1 MPSKAASTSSATGL
15 NYWRK
20 ELLKVSLPALAD
32 TGARLIKMLKNPDI
46 SLRDL
51 EQVIS
56 DDPVLSFQ
64 LIAKASQLRTNP
76 ENDVLSLPHALSL
89 VGMDKLRPM
98 LTKVKYIRFDAS
110 KTAHK
115 AFLQALNLS
124 LHAATQAYQIA
135 ERKNPGTGE
144 GNYWISLRLSSVFW
158 QLSLASPK
166 TYHAIEQRVQ
176 TGESRTR
183 VEQEL
188 MGCTTQQLTQTM
200 LKDWYLSEYTQANLN
215 QLLGA
220 KPAML
225 GKIAKCA
232 WRKEIAPEVP
242 RSAGHFL
249 QTPWTASVLAHWLA
263 LNTSVNWL
271 SPKTDRVERMIAT
284 YLHQHLDNVV
294 PFLHQNAVLCSSSHS
309 IDGVWLPAIKL
320 LHPPLP
326 KRSVRKKIKAD
337 ESKKAK
343 RYKDLSSDTRV
354 RAELKPVRVA
364 AEPLK
369 AVNPQKTVKRPVAE
383 VKPAVKPVTQTSSK
397 AKSPVADKNH
407 AVQTALFK
415 LYYLQTVKQQQVF
428 SIHQMMDGASQ
439 VLHFDLGLTRCILFM
454 KSRSHGSV
462 KGVYAKGF
470 ADNSPFAKMT
480 LNADSKHLFGKLLVK
495 QAALWVK
502 KENRARYVPEL
513 PEGLWEHLGT
523 PDEFVLSSI
532 MLRGKVSGILYADT
546 KDSGR
551 SLTDSEYSTFRALA
565 QAISHGMGTLADQK
579 EEEHR
584 QQPPL
589 I

>member
-1 MPSKAASTSSATGL
+1 MSSKAASTSSATGL
-15 NYWRK
+15 NFWRK

-32 TGARLIKMLKNPDI
+32 TGARLIKMLKNPDT
-46 SLRDL
+46 SLREL
-51 EQVIS
+51 ELVIA

-89 VGMDKLRPM
+89 LGMDKLRPI
-98 LTKVKYIRFDAS
+98 LTKVKYIRFDAT
-110 KTAHK
+110 KTAHN
-115 AFLQALNLS
+115 AFLQALNTS

-158 QLSLASPK
+158 QLSLAAPK
-166 TYHAIEQRVQ
+166 IYHAIEKRVQ

-188 MGCTTQQLTQTM
+188 MGCTTQQLTRTM

-232 WRKEIAPEVP
+232 WQKEMAPELP

-271 SPKTDRVERMIAT
+271 GPKTDRVERMIAT

-294 PFLHQNAVLCSSSHS
+294 PFLHQNAVICSASHKL
-309 IDGVWLPAIKL
+309 DGVWLPAIKL

-326 KRSVRKKIKAD
+326 KRSVKQKNQTTENA
-337 ESKKAK
+337 KAK

-364 AEPLK
+364 SEPLK
-369 AVNPQKTVKRPVAE
+369 PVNQVSASKRAAAATTVKETTKA
-383 VKPAVKPVTQTSSK
+383 PANTPKVT
-397 AKSPVADKNH
+397 PADKNQ

-439 VLHFDLGLTRCILFM
+439 VLHFDLGMTRCILFM
-454 KSRSHGSV
+454 KSRSQGSV

-480 LNADSKHLFGKLLVK
+480 LNADSKHLFGKLLMK

-502 KENRARYVPEL
+502 KENRARYIPEL
-513 PEGLWEHLGT
+513 PDGLWEHLNS

-546 KDSGR
+546 KDSGKT
-551 SLTDSEYSTFRALA
+551 LTNSEYATFRALA

-579 EEEHR
+579 EQEHR